1 MVLMSG
7 PLKRVLTHF
16 WAEHGGR
23 GGHAEVGTGD
33 GGEDS
38 VFLGSCGE
46 VASSFPFPED
56 AGVGHYELQWGLKEE
71 GRGSW
76 WNNTGL
82 DLVSSQEGG

>member
-1 MVLMSG
+1 M
-7 PLKRVLTHF
+7 
-16 WAEHGGR
+16 
-23 GGHAEVGTGD
+23 GTGD

-56 AGVGHYELQWGLKEE
+56 AGVGHSELQWELEEE

-76 WNNTGL
+76 WNKGL
-82 DLVSSQEGG
+82 DLVSSWKVDKKAVSIELG